1 MDKKILNIDKLKY
14 LDKPVTMGIR
24 INPQTKLTLAAEAS
38 KNGLTLSE
46 FVLKM
51 ITNKIE
57 ISKQT
62 IDSLKENV
70 YLKEKMLTKYET
82 PYLKQLFEKDD
93 LPTYVET
100 HYKINVD
107 HDYIETY
114 LVLYGMKE
122 KIEDLKKR
130 LQQFSPQ

>member
-82 PYLKQLFEKDD
+82 PYLKQLFEKEKGNMYPYQDKTN
-93 LPTYVET
+93 LTEKSVV
-100 HYKINVD
+100 INQLTD
-107 HDYIETY
+107 MYELILNSFENYD
-114 LVLYGMKE
+114 
-122 KIEDLKKR
+122 
-130 LQQFSPQ
+130 